1 MCGII
6 ALLGNNNNFDYII
19 NGLKQLENRGYD
31 SAGICGIYNNNLIIS
46 KYASDKNIDSISK
59 IKITKNKFINCNNFI
74 AHTRWATHG
83 PKTDINS
90 HPHND
95 YLNKISLVHNG
106 IIENFD
112 IIKNNLIEKGIEF
125 KSQTDTEV
133 ISNLIGYYYNLNND
147 LEKSILKATN
157 EMLGTWALCI
167 ICTDFPDNIYCIR
180 HGSPLL
186 IGFNDDYIIISSEKS
201 GFCNYINNYL
211 VLKDNDLSV
220 IKKENNKFLFEK
232 INDYKIND
240 FDNSIIELTPSPFK
254 HWTIKE
260 INEQYEASIR
270 AISFGGRLLDDNE
283 VKLGGLN
290 EQKKYLLEIENLIL
304 LGCGTSLNA
313 ANFSKTF
320 FRDLTNLNIILTFDG
335 SEFSF
340 DDIPKKGKTAFI
352 IISQSGETKDLR
364 NCIEI
369 GKSNNCLLIGV
380 VNSVDS
386 YISREVDCGCYLN
399 AGREVGVASTKAF
412 TSQVILLSMIAIYL
426 SQINNLNIE
435 KRKRYIKCLRNLP
448 IDIKNTL
455 NDNYEIIE
463 KISNNFLN
471 TYSLFILG
479 KNNFKYVADEGSLKI
494 KEITYI
500 HSESY
505 ALSALRHGP
514 YALLN
519 ENIPVI
525 FLVNDDSN
533 INLINSTIEEIKSRN
548 SMVYCITNNELV
560 SSKSD
565 LNIKVPKNELYSGL
579 LLNIPIQLLSYNI
592 SIIRGNNPDKPRN
605 LAKCVSV

>member
-6 ALLGNNNNFDYII
+6 ALLGNKNNFKLII

-31 SAGICGIYNNNLIIS
+31 SAGISGIDNNNFKTS
-46 KYASDKNIDSISK
+46 KFASDKNNDSISM
-59 IKITKNKFINCNNFI
+59 IRNNEDKFINCKNFI

-83 PKTDINS
+83 ARTDINS

-95 YLNKISLVHNG
+95 YYDNISLVHNG

-112 IIKNNLIEKGIEF
+112 IIKNSLIQKGIKF

-147 LEKSILKATN
+147 IEKSIIQATN
-157 EMLGTWALCI
+157 ELLGTWALCI
-167 ICTDFPDNIYCIR
+167 ICKDNPNHLYCIR

-186 IGFNDDYIIISSEKS
+186 IGFNDDYIIVSSEKS

-211 VLKDNDLSV
+211 VLKDNDLCV
-220 IKKENNKFLFEK
+220 LKNENNNFLFEK
-232 INDYKIND
+232 KKDYKINNY
-240 FDNSIIELTPSPFK
+240 DNSNIELSPSPFK

-260 INEQYEASIR
+260 INEQYEASTR

-313 ANFSKTF
+313 ANFSLTY
-320 FRDLTNLNIILTFDG
+320 FRDLTNLNIILAFDG

-340 DDIPKKGKTAFI
+340 DNIPKKGKTAFI

-364 NCIEI
+364 NCINI

-386 YISREVDCGCYLN
+386 FIAREVDCGCYLN

-426 SQINNLNIE
+426 AQINNLNIE
-435 KRKRYIKCLRNLP
+435 KRKRYVKCLRDLP

-455 NDNYEIIE
+455 NDNIELIE
-463 KISNNFLN
+463 KISYNFLK
-471 TYSLFILG
+471 TSSLFVLG
-479 KNNFKYVADEGSLKI
+479 KGNLKFVSDEGSLKI

-519 ENIPVI
+519 ESIPVI

-533 INLINSTIEEIKSRN
+533 INLVNSTIEEIKSRN
-548 SMVYCITNNELV
+548 SMVYCVTNNNLV

-565 LNIKVPKNELYSGL
+565 ININVSYNELFNGL
-579 LLNIPIQLLSYNI
+579 LLNIPIQMLSYYI
-592 SIIRGNNPDKPRN
+592 SIIKGNNPDKPRN